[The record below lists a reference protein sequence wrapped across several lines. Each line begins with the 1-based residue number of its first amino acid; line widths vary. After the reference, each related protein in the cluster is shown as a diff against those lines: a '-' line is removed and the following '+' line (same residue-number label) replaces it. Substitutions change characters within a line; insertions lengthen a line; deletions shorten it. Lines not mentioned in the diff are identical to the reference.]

1 MAGKGKIITFRSV
14 EEVPLVPVSL
24 ADTLYNK
31 TGGWRYLRP
40 VYEDKRAPCAFNC
53 PSGEDIPVYL
63 GLISQGRFLE
73 AWEVIRFENPFPAVT
88 GRVCP
93 HPCETECNRN
103 HYGGALSIHRLER
116 FVADVV
122 ETEGKI
128 PVPSFKPEGPRI
140 AVIGSGPAGLSCA
153 YHLARKGYRVTVFE
167 ALPEPG
173 GLMRY
178 GIPDYRL
185 PKDVLMREIAL
196 IEALGVEIRT
206 GMKLGGNLSWGDLR
220 DYAAVFLAVGFS
232 RNRPLEI
239 PGENAKGVIPA
250 LEFLKT
256 LNLEGPGALR
266 ELSGKKVAVI
276 GGGNSAMD
284 AARSALRLGAEV
296 TIYYRRTREEMPAIP
311 AEIEE
316 AEEEGIRME
325 FLTAP
330 IEVITMNG
338 RAKGARFIRMRL
350 GEPDASGRPR
360 PIPVPGSEFT
370 VDLDYIIPAV
380 GQEADWGFL
389 DGIEELKVER
399 GRIKAELST
408 LAAHR
413 IFAGGDIVTGF
424 GTVTHAIGSGKRA
437 ALAIDR
443 FLRGET
449 LTDFP
454 PFERNV
460 YAVVRPISE
469 VIVRFE
475 DLNLAYYRWEEP
487 LPPKHI
493 PLERRRSSFEEV
505 NVGLSVEEAVKEA
518 GRCFVCGTCVMCDNC
533 LIFCP
538 DRAISRKGNEF
549 GYEIDYDYCKGCGV
563 CVSECPRDA
572 LSLKEEIL
580 FIGQRREGVR
590 AGG

>member
-1 MAGKGKIITFRSV
+1 MVEKGKIITFRSF
-14 EEVPLVPVSL
+14 EEVPPLPVSL

-40 VYEDKRAPCAFNC
+40 VYEDKRAPCSFNC

-63 GLISQGRFLE
+63 GLIFQGRFFE

-93 HPCETECNRN
+93 HPCEKECNRN

-116 FVADVV
+116 FVADIV
-122 ETEGKI
+122 ETELRPAK
-128 PVPSFKPEGPRI
+128 PLTKPEGPKVAI
-140 AVIGSGPAGLSCA
+140 IGSGPAGLSCA
-153 YHLARKGYRVTVFE
+153 YHLARKGYKVTVFE

-173 GLMRY
+173 GIMRY

-185 PKDVLMREIAL
+185 PKEVLMREIAF

-220 DYAAVFLAVGFS
+220 DYAAIFLAVGFS
-232 RNRPLEI
+232 RNRALEI
-239 PGENAKGVIPA
+239 PGEDAEGVIPA

-256 LNLEGPGALR
+256 LNLEGTSKLKGLA
-266 ELSGKKVAVI
+266 GKKVAVI

-284 AARSALRLGAEV
+284 AARSAIRLGADV
-296 TIYYRRTREEMPAIP
+296 TIYYRRTRDEMPAIL

-330 IEVITMNG
+330 VEVITQNG
-338 RAKGARFIRMRL
+338 RVKGVRFIRMRL

-360 PIPVPGSEFT
+360 PVPIPGSEYT
-370 VDLDYIIPAV
+370 VELDYVIPAV
-380 GQEADWGFL
+380 GQEPDLSFL
-389 DGIEELKVER
+389 DGFDELKVER
-399 GRIKAELST
+399 GRIKVDSST
-408 LAAHR
+408 LAAPR
-413 IFAGGDIVTGF
+413 IFAGGDIATGF

-443 FLRGET
+443 FLRGEA
-449 LTDFP
+449 LTGFP
-454 PFERNV
+454 PLERNV
-460 YAVVRPISE
+460 YAVLRPISE
-469 VIVRFE
+469 TVVRFE

-493 PLERRRSSFEEV
+493 PLDKRRSSFEEV
-505 NVGLSVEEAVKEA
+505 NLGFTVEEAIKEA
-518 GRCFVCGTCVMCDNC
+518 KRCFVCGTCVMCDNC

-538 DRAISRKGNEF
+538 DRAISRKENGF
-549 GYEIDYDYCKGCGV
+549 GYVIDYDYCKGCGV
-563 CVSECPRDA
+563 CVSECPRNA
-572 LSLKEEIL
+572 LSLREETSV
-580 FIGQRREGVR
+580 QRGN
-590 AGG
+590 

>member
-1 MAGKGKIITFRSV
+1 MAGKTKVVTFRSV
-14 EEVPLVPVSL
+14 EEVPPLPVSM

-63 GLISQGRFLE
+63 GLISQGRFRE

-93 HPCETECNRN
+93 HPCEGECNRR

-122 ETEGKI
+122 EAEEKF
-128 PVPSFKPEGPRI
+128 PRPFAKPEGPKV

-206 GMKLGGNLSWGDLR
+206 GMKLGGNLLWGDLR

-232 RNRPLEI
+232 KNRPLEI
-239 PGENAKGVIPA
+239 PGERAEGVIPA

-256 LNLEGPGALR
+256 LNLEGPGALKD
-266 ELSGKKVAVI
+266 LFGKKVAVI

-284 AARSALRLGAEV
+284 AARSALRLGADV
-296 TIYYRRTREEMPAIP
+296 TIYYRRTRDEMPAIP

-316 AEEEGIRME
+316 TEEEGIRIE

-330 IEVITMNG
+330 VEVIATNG
-338 RAKGARFIRMRL
+338 RVTGMRLIRMRL
-350 GEPDASGRPR
+350 EEPDASGRPR
-360 PIPVPGSEFT
+360 PVPIPGSEYT
-370 VDLDYIIPAV
+370 VEVDYVIPAV
-380 GQEADWGFL
+380 GQEADLTFL
-389 DGIEELKVER
+389 DGIEELRVER
-399 GRIKAELST
+399 GRIKADLST
-408 LAAHR
+408 LAASR
-413 IFAGGDIVTGF
+413 IFAGGDIATGF

-449 LTDFP
+449 LNGFP
-454 PFERNV
+454 PLERNV

-469 VIVRFE
+469 TIVRFE

-487 LPPKHI
+487 LPPKQI
-493 PLERRRSSFEEV
+493 PIERRRSSFEEV
-505 NVGLSVEEAVKEA
+505 NLSLTVEEAIKEA
-518 GRCFVCGTCVMCDNC
+518 RRCFVCGTCVMCDNC

-538 DRAISRKGNEF
+538 DRAISRRNEAF

-572 LSLKEEIL
+572 LSLKEE
-580 FIGQRREGVR
+580 FFYKGSEQ
-590 AGG
+590 

>member
-1 MAGKGKIITFRSV
+1 MVEKARIITFRNV
-14 EEVPLVPVSL
+14 EEVPPLAVSL

-93 HPCETECNRN
+93 HPCERECNRN
-103 HYGGALSIHRLER
+103 HYGGAISIHRLER
-116 FVADVV
+116 FVADLV
-122 ETEGKI
+122 ETEGKF
-128 PVPSFKPEGPRI
+128 PRPSARPDGPRV

-153 YHLARKGYRVTVFE
+153 YHLARRGYRVTVFE

-185 PKDVLMREIAL
+185 PKDVLMREISL
-196 IEALGVEIRT
+196 IESLGVEIRT
-206 GMKLGGNLSWGDLR
+206 GMKLGGNLSWGALR
-220 DYAAVFLAVGFS
+220 DYVAVFLAVGFS

-239 PGENAKGVIPA
+239 PGENAEGVIPA

-256 LNLEGPGALR
+256 LNLEGPGALKS
-266 ELSGKKVAVI
+266 LSGKKVAVI

-284 AARSALRLGAEV
+284 AARSALRLGADV
-296 TIYYRRTREEMPAIP
+296 TIYYRRTREEMPAIT

-316 AEEEGIRME
+316 AEDEGIRME

-330 IEVITMNG
+330 VEILTANG
-338 RAKGARFIRMRL
+338 RVTGARFIRMRL

-360 PIPVPGSEFT
+360 PVPIQGSEYT
-370 VDLDYIIPAV
+370 VELDYVIPAV
-380 GQEADWGFL
+380 GQEADLSFL
-389 DGIEELKVER
+389 DGIEELRVEK
-399 GRIKAELST
+399 GRIKADLST
-408 LAAHR
+408 LAAPG
-413 IFAGGDIVTGF
+413 IFAGGDIATGF

-443 FLRGET
+443 FLRGEA
-449 LTDFP
+449 LTGFP
-454 PFERNV
+454 PLERNV
-460 YAVVRPISE
+460 YAVVRPVSE
-469 VIVRFE
+469 TIVRFE

-487 LPPKHI
+487 LPPKQI
-493 PLERRRSSFEEV
+493 PLEKRRSSFEEV
-505 NVGLSVEEAVKEA
+505 NAGLTVEEAVREA
-518 GRCFVCGTCVMCDNC
+518 KRCFVCGTCVMCDNC
-533 LIFCP
+533 LVFCP
-538 DRAISRKGNEF
+538 DRAISRRNEGF

-563 CVSECPRDA
+563 CVSECPRNA
-572 LSLKEEIL
+572 LSLKEETT
-580 FIGQRREGVR
+580 FIGEPSGRE
-590 AGG
+590 A

>member
-1 MAGKGKIITFRSV
+1 MAEKGKIITFRKV
-14 EEVPLVPVSL
+14 EEVPPVAVSL

-40 VYEDKRAPCAFNC
+40 VYEDKRAPCTFNC

-93 HPCETECNRN
+93 HPCEIECNRKY
-103 HYGGALSIHRLER
+103 YGGAISIHRLER
-116 FVADVV
+116 FVADIV
-122 ETEGKI
+122 EEKAPKVT
-128 PVPSFKPEGPRI
+128 SKPEGPKVAI
-140 AVIGSGPAGLSCA
+140 IGSGPAGLSCA

-185 PKDVLMREIAL
+185 PKEVLMREIAF
-196 IEALGVEIRT
+196 IEALGVDIRT
-206 GMKLGGNLSWGDLR
+206 GMRLGGNLSWGELR
-220 DYAAVFLAVGFS
+220 DYAAIFLAVGFS
-232 RNRPLEI
+232 KNRGLEV
-239 PGENAKGVIPA
+239 PGENSEGVIPA

-256 LNLEGPGALR
+256 LNLEGPGALKA
-266 ELSGKKVAVI
+266 LAGKKVAVI

-284 AARSALRLGAEV
+284 AARSALRLGADV

-330 IEVITMNG
+330 VEIISSNG
-338 RAKGARFIRMRL
+338 RASGVRFIKMRL
-350 GEPDASGRPR
+350 GEPDSSGRPR
-360 PIPVPGSEFT
+360 PVPIPGSEYT
-370 VDLDYIIPAV
+370 VDVDYVIPAI
-380 GQEADWGFL
+380 GQEADLSFL
-389 DGIEELKVER
+389 DGIEELRVEK
-399 GRIKAELST
+399 GRIKTELST
-408 LAAHR
+408 LAGPR
-413 IFAGGDIVTGF
+413 IFAGGDIATGF

-443 FLRGET
+443 FLKGEA
-449 LTDFP
+449 LEGFP
-454 PFERNV
+454 PLERNV
-460 YAVVRPISE
+460 YAVLRPVSE
-469 VIVRFE
+469 TIVRFE

-487 LPPKHI
+487 LPPKLI
-493 PLERRRSSFEEV
+493 PIEKRRTSFEEV
-505 NVGLSVEEAVKEA
+505 NLGLDVDEATKEA
-518 GRCFVCGTCVMCDNC
+518 KRCFACGTCVMCDNC

-538 DRAISRKGNEF
+538 DRVISRKENGAF

-563 CVSECPRDA
+563 CVSECPRNA
-572 LSLKEEIL
+572 LSLKEE
-580 FIGQRREGVR
+580 FGFMKE
-590 AGG
+590 AKE

>member
-1 MAGKGKIITFRSV
+1 MAQKGKVITFRNV
-14 EEVPLVPVSL
+14 KEVPPVPVSL

-40 VYEDKRAPCAFNC
+40 VYEDKRAPCTFNC

-63 GLISQGRFLE
+63 GLIAQGRFLE

-93 HPCETECNRN
+93 HPCESECNRN
-103 HYGGALSIHRLER
+103 YYGGAISIHRLER
-116 FVADVV
+116 FVADIV
-122 ETEGKI
+122 EEKAPKVT
-128 PVPSFKPEGPRI
+128 SKPEGPKI

-178 GIPDYRL
+178 GIPNYRL
-185 PKDVLMREIAL
+185 PNEVLMREIAF

-206 GMKLGGNLSWGDLR
+206 GMKLGGNLSWGELR
-220 DYAAVFLAVGFS
+220 DYAAIFLAVGFS
-232 RNRPLEI
+232 KNRGLEV
-239 PGENAKGVIPA
+239 PGENSEGVISA

-256 LNLEGPGALR
+256 LNLEGPGALKA
-266 ELSGKKVAVI
+266 LAGKKVAVI

-284 AARSALRLGAEV
+284 AARSALRLGADV

-330 IEVITMNG
+330 VEIISSNG
-338 RAKGARFIRMRL
+338 RASGVRFIKMRL
-350 GEPDASGRPR
+350 GEPDSSGRPR
-360 PIPVPGSEFT
+360 PVPIPGSEYT
-370 VDLDYIIPAV
+370 VDVDYVIPAI
-380 GQEADWGFL
+380 GQEADLSFL

-399 GRIKAELST
+399 GRIKTELST
-408 LAAHR
+408 LAGPR
-413 IFAGGDIVTGF
+413 IFAGGDIATGF

-437 ALAIDR
+437 ALAIER
-443 FLRGET
+443 FLRGEA
-449 LTDFP
+449 LEGFP
-454 PFERNV
+454 PLERNV
-460 YAVVRPISE
+460 YAVLRPVSE
-469 VIVRFE
+469 TVVRFE

-487 LPPKHI
+487 LPPKLI
-493 PLERRRSSFEEV
+493 PIEKRRTSFEEV
-505 NVGLSVEEAVKEA
+505 NLGLDVDEAIKEA
-518 GRCFVCGTCVMCDNC
+518 KRCFACGTCVMCDNC
-533 LIFCP
+533 LTFCP
-538 DRAISRKGNEF
+538 DRAISRKGDEAF

-563 CVSECPRDA
+563 CVSECPRNA
-572 LSLKEEIL
+572 LSLKEE
-580 FIGQRREGVR
+580 FGFMKGETQ
-590 AGG
+590 

>member
-1 MAGKGKIITFRSV
+1 MAEKGKIITFRKV
-14 EEVPLVPVSL
+14 EEVPPVAVSL

-40 VYEDKRAPCAFNC
+40 VYEDKRAPCTFNC

-63 GLISQGRFLE
+63 GLIAQRRFLE

-93 HPCETECNRN
+93 HPCEVECNRN
-103 HYGGALSIHRLER
+103 YYGGAISIHRLER
-116 FVADVV
+116 FVADIV
-122 ETEGKI
+122 EEKAPKVT
-128 PVPSFKPEGPRI
+128 SKPEGPKVAI
-140 AVIGSGPAGLSCA
+140 IGSGPAGLSCA

-185 PKDVLMREIAL
+185 PKEVLMREIAL

-206 GMKLGGNLSWGDLR
+206 GMKLGGNLSWGELR
-220 DYAAVFLAVGFS
+220 DYAAIFLAVGFS
-232 RNRPLEI
+232 KNRGLEV
-239 PGENAKGVIPA
+239 PGENSEGVIPA

-256 LNLEGPGALR
+256 LNLEGPGALKA
-266 ELSGKKVAVI
+266 LAGKKVAVI

-284 AARSALRLGAEV
+284 AARSALRLGADV

-330 IEVITMNG
+330 VEIISSNG
-338 RAKGARFIRMRL
+338 KASGVRFIKMRL
-350 GEPDASGRPR
+350 GEPDSSGRPR
-360 PIPVPGSEFT
+360 PVPIPGSEYT
-370 VDLDYIIPAV
+370 VDVDYVIPAI
-380 GQEADWGFL
+380 GQEADLSFL
-389 DGIEELKVER
+389 DGIEELRVEK
-399 GRIKAELST
+399 GRIKTELST
-408 LAAHR
+408 LAGPR
-413 IFAGGDIVTGF
+413 IFAGGDVATGF

-443 FLRGET
+443 FLRGEA
-449 LTDFP
+449 LEGFP
-454 PFERNV
+454 PLERNV
-460 YAVVRPISE
+460 YAVLRPVSE
-469 VIVRFE
+469 TIVRFE

-487 LPPKHI
+487 LPPKLI
-493 PLERRRSSFEEV
+493 PIEKRRSSFEEV
-505 NVGLSVEEAVKEA
+505 NLGLDVDEAIKEA
-518 GRCFVCGTCVMCDNC
+518 KRCFACGTCVMCDNC

-538 DRAISRKGNEF
+538 DRAISRKGGEAF

-563 CVSECPRDA
+563 CVSECPRNA
-572 LSLKEEIL
+572 LSLKEE
-580 FIGQRREGVR
+580 FGFMKE
-590 AGG
+590 AKE